1 MSGVKMEDPE
11 AKKSVLKTV
20 TKKELGFTDEEFEEY
35 YNEKYGDVLMFIDD
49 KPVNSID
56 AILDKVYGR
65 GSKLPAGKRLNNTQM
80 KSILNSLFAE
90 EDKNFN

>member
-1 MSGVKMEDPE
+1 
-11 AKKSVLKTV
+11 
-20 TKKELGFTDEEFEEY
+20 
-35 YNEKYGDVLMFIDD
+35 MFIDD

-65 GSKLPAGKRLNNTQM
+65 GSKLPASKRLTNTQM